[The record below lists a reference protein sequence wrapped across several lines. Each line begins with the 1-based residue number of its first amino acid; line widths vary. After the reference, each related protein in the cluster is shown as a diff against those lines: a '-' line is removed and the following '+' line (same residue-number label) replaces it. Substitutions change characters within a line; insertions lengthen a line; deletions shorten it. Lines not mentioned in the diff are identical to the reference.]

1 MANLYYSVVSDDL
14 TDDEIK
20 DDNDLYEKED
30 LIDLDELDIDADE
43 DDMICPSCEEVIED
57 GLQCGFC
64 GYIVNIIK
72 PLPEVD

>member
-1 MANLYYSVVSDDL
+1 VVSDDL

-30 LIDLDELDIDADE
+30 LIDLDELDPNADE

-57 GLQCGFC
+57 GIQCTFC
-64 GYIVNIIK
+64 GYIVEIIK

>member
-1 MANLYYSVVSDDL
+1 MPTLYYDL
-14 TDDEIK
+14 INDELDDDEL
-20 DDNDLYEKED
+20 DDEYLYEKD
-30 LIDLDELDIDADE
+30 NYVDLDELDIDKDE